1 LFHFYCFVFWLLTS
15 VSSFLRF
22 AMQDIQQ
29 VNCSRA
35 ALDGFFREH
44 LRTSVFELA
53 QFELSAHFLQRT
65 KVQLF
70 MLGEKFFSHEGKKL
84 HAYSCAWQVEV
95 WACTVKLALEV
106 NGCGKLEGKGFPC
119 RIHPIFGIVA
129 HTSERPRI
137 VCGWNTS
144 NGIAVDG
151 QRGGG

>member
-1 LFHFYCFVFWLLTS
+1 
-15 VSSFLRF
+15 
-22 AMQDIQQ
+22 MQDIQQ

-70 MLGEKFFSHEGKKL
+70 ML
-84 HAYSCAWQVEV
+84 VEV